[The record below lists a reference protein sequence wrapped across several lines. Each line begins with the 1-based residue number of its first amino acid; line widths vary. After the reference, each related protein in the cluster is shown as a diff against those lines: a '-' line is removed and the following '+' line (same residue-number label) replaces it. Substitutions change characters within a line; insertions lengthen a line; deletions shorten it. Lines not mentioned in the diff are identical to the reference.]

1 VATSAVRTKTPVMPV
16 VTLVAL
22 SALCRNASR
31 RRRRVTM
38 TGVAG
43 QSDVLAGQRKLGGGV
58 MVEKRR
64 VPRCR
69 VMTFPAFLTQR
80 SSMWVIFAMT
90 VRTTCR
96 GVMEC
101 LRLVAT
107 GAYQLFVLPQQR
119 KGSESMIESNT
130 FRPCNLT
137 VTTCAVRPK
146 LAAMGIVV
154 RMACTAFAGN
164 GFGSGTGMAGGA
176 GC

>member
-1 VATSAVRTKTPVMPV
+1 MATSAVRTKTPVMPV

-22 SALCRNASR
+22 SALCRNACR

-58 MVEKRR
+58 MIEKRR

-69 VMTFPAFLTQR
+69 VMTFTAFLTQR
-80 SSMWVIFAMT
+80 SSMRVIFAMT
-90 VRTTCR
+90 VCTTYR

-119 KGSESMIESNT
+119 KGSESMVESNT

-137 VTTCAVRPK
+137 VTTCAVRPE
-146 LAAMGIVV
+146 LPEMGIFI
-154 RMACTAFAGN
+154 RMACTAFARN
-164 GFGSGTGMAGGA
+164 GLGSGTGMAGGA
-176 GC
+176 RC